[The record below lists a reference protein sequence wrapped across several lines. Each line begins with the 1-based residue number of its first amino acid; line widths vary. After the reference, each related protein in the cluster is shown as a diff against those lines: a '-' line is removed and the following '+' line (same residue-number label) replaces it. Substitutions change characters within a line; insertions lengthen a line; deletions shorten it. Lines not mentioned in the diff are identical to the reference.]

1 MSEHAGHAIGNYTA
15 QINRDG
21 NIVVFKGSDA
31 RPGFR
36 IVFRGGHHACLRY
49 KVAEY
54 ITKQPEFV

>member
-54 ITKQPEFV
+54 ITR